1 MENLKTKIMPEKV
14 LFQENSIDVIEPE
27 TGKYRIAYE
36 DIVYAY
42 IRIRNREEENCLKPE
57 ITEITKETD
66 GELILYDREHRQW
79 VIGTD
84 RVGKK
89 AGTLFEE
96 LCIHVPYILAGGQD
110 WFDCSEEKDFE
121 MIGQMV
127 NLMRACSR

>member
-1 MENLKTKIMPEKV
+1 MESLRTKIMPEKV
-14 LFQENSIDVIEPE
+14 LFQKNFINVIEPE

-42 IRIRNREEENCLKPE
+42 IRIRDREGGNCLEPD

-66 GELILYDREHRQW
+66 GELIIYDREHRQW

-84 RVGKK
+84 RIRKK

-96 LCIHVPYILAGGQD
+96 LCIRAPYILAGGQD
-110 WFDCSEEKDFE
+110 WFDCSEKKDFE

-127 NLMRACSR
+127 NLMRVCSR